1 MAFKTLLLAGG
12 SLLVSASAASA
23 SGFQVNLGG
32 QKNIG
37 MGGVGV
43 GLSLDQA
50 AMFYNPGALA
60 MVRDNGVQ
68 LGFNAAIARVSY
80 RDVNGGDQ
88 TGIDHKVVTPFNF
101 YAGFGPKEGKYKFG
115 VAVYTPYGST
125 LKYADKW
132 AGRYALTEITLQA
145 VYVQPTASFAITPQL
160 SVGAGLTILAYGN
173 VNLQKDVPL
182 PTQDPGQPIGPG
194 HITLDGKAKTQFGY
208 NVGVFFKPSDKFSA
222 GISYR
227 SRINATVEN
236 GSVSYSGLPATGT
249 GTGNAVNPKFTA
261 TNFSASLPLPSVAS
275 IGLGINP
282 TDKLTIGLDASLT
295 FWSVY
300 RSLDLDFSGDNGNG
314 NIPAS
319 GSTPAKTSTPGL
331 VGGNTSSNSKRYY
344 QDALAF
350 RLGGQ
355 YKVDDKLT
363 VRLGT
368 SYDFTAVKD
377 GYVGPET
384 PDADRIIGTAGVSYQ
399 VTENFGI
406 DASFLFEGFRQRTQ
420 TQQDLLDNGTTD
432 RIAGTYKTNVY
443 VPGIGLN
450 YKF

>member
-1 MAFKTLLLAGG
+1 MTVKTLLLAGG

-68 LGFNAAIARVSY
+68 VGVNGAIARVSF
-80 RDVNGGDQ
+80 RDANGGAQ
-88 TGIDHKVVTPFNF
+88 TAIDNKVVVPFNF
-101 YAGFGPKEGKYKFG
+101 YAGFGPKEAKYKFG

-125 LKYADKW
+125 LKYNDNW
-132 AGRYALTEITLQA
+132 AGRYALTEITLQS
-145 VYVQPTASFAITPQL
+145 VYIQPTASYAITPQL

-173 VNLQKDVPL
+173 VNLQKDIPL
-182 PTQDPGQPIGPG
+182 PTGPG

-227 SRINATVEN
+227 SRINAEVEN
-236 GSVSYSGLPATGT
+236 GTVSYTGLATGASAST
-249 GTGNAVNPKFTA
+249 VNKSFTA
-261 TNFSASLPLPSVAS
+261 NAFSASLPLPSVAS
-275 IGLGINP
+275 IGLGITP

-295 FWSVY
+295 FWNVY
-300 RSLDLDFSGDNGNG
+300 RNLELNFSGNNGNG
-314 NIPAS
+314 PVDGA
-319 GSTPAKTSTPGL
+319 
-331 VGGNTSSNSKRYY
+331 VGTTATNVSSSKRYY

-355 YKVDDKLT
+355 YKVSDKLM
-363 VRLGT
+363 VRAGT
-368 SYDFTAVKD
+368 GYDFTAVKD

-384 PDADRIIGTAGVSYQ
+384 PDADRVTGTAGLSYQ
-399 VTENFGI
+399 VSENFGI
-406 DASFLFEGFRQRTQ
+406 DASFLFEAFMKRTQ

-432 RIAGTYKTNVY
+432 RIAGTFRTNIY

>member
-1 MAFKTLLLAGG
+1 MTVKTLLLAGG
-12 SLLVSASAASA
+12 TLLVSASAASA

-60 MVRDNGVQ
+60 MVRENGVQ
-68 LGFNAAIARVSY
+68 LGVNGAIARVSF
-80 RDVNGGDQ
+80 RSADGGDQ
-88 TGIDHKVVTPFNF
+88 RMLDNKLVVPFNF
-101 YAGFGPKEGKYKFG
+101 YAGFGPKDAKYKFG

-125 LKYADKW
+125 LKYADGW
-132 AGRYALTEITLQA
+132 EGRYVLTEITLQSL
-145 VYVQPTASFAITPQL
+145 YVQPTFSYAITPQL
-160 SVGAGLTILAYGN
+160 SVGAGLMILAYGN
-173 VNLQKDVPL
+173 VNLQKDVPF
-182 PTQDPGQPIGPG
+182 PTQDPQQPIGPG

-208 NVGVFFKPSDKFSA
+208 NAGVFFKPSDKMSV
-222 GISYR
+222 GVSYR
-227 SRINATVEN
+227 SQIDAKVEN
-236 GSVSYSGLPATGT
+236 GDVTYSGLPAG
-249 GTGNAVNPKFTA
+249 ASAALVNRSFTA
-261 TNFSASLPLPSVAS
+261 TKFSATLPLPAVAN
-275 IGLGINP
+275 IGVGIMP

-295 FWSVY
+295 FWSTY
-300 RSLDLDFSGDNGNG
+300 RTLDFGFSGNNGNG
-314 NIPAS
+314 
-319 GSTPAKTSTPGL
+319 GTDGL
-331 VGGNTSSNSKRYY
+331 VGGNNFSSSKRYY

-368 SYDFTAVKD
+368 SYDFSAVKD

-384 PDADRIIGTAGVSYQ
+384 PDANRVQGSAGLSYQ
-399 VTENFGI
+399 VTEHLGV
-406 DASFLFEGFRQRTQ
+406 DASFLFEAFMKRTQ
-420 TQQDLLDNGTTD
+420 TQQDLLDNGTSD
-432 RIAGTYKTNVY
+432 RVAGTYRTNIY
-443 VPGIGLN
+443 VPGIGLH

>member
-1 MAFKTLLLAGG
+1 MTFKTLLLAGG

-68 LGFNAAIARVSY
+68 VGFNAAIARVSF

-145 VYVQPTASFAITPQL
+145 VYIQPTASYAITPQL

-222 GISYR
+222 GVSYR
-227 SRINATVEN
+227 SRINAEVEN
-236 GSVSYSGLPATGT
+236 GSVSYTGLATGASAS
-249 GTGNAVNPKFTA
+249 AVNKSFTA
-261 TNFSASLPLPSVAS
+261 NAFSASLPLPSVAS
-275 IGLGINP
+275 IGLGITP

-295 FWSVY
+295 FWNVY
-300 RSLDLDFSGDNGNG
+300 RSLDFTFSGNNGNG
-314 NIPAS
+314 PVDGA
-319 GSTPAKTSTPGL
+319 
-331 VGGNTSSNSKRYY
+331 VGTTTTNQSSSKRYY

-384 PDADRIIGTAGVSYQ
+384 PDADRVIGTAGVSYQ
-399 VTENFGI
+399 ITENFGV
-406 DASFLFEGFRQRTQ
+406 DASFLFEGYRQRTQ

-432 RIAGTYKTNVY
+432 RIAGTYKTTVY

>member
-1 MAFKTLLLAGG
+1 MTVKTLLLAGG
-12 SLLVSASAASA
+12 TLLVSASAASA

-60 MVRDNGVQ
+60 MVRENGVQ

-80 RDVNGGDQ
+80 SSQYGGDQ

-101 YAGFGPKEGKYKFG
+101 YAGFGPKDGKFKAG
-115 VAVYTPYGST
+115 IAVYTPYGST
-125 LKYADKW
+125 LKYNDNW
-132 AGRYALTEITLQA
+132 DGRYALTEITLQS

-160 SVGAGLTILAYGN
+160 SVGAGLMILAYGN
-173 VNLQKDVPL
+173 VNLQKDIPL
-182 PTQDPGQPIGPG
+182 PTGPG
-194 HITLDGKAKTQFGY
+194 HIILDGKAKTQFGY
-208 NVGVFFKPSDKFSA
+208 NVGIFFKPTDKLSA

-227 SRINATVEN
+227 SRINAEVEN
-236 GSVSYSGLPATGT
+236 GSVSYTGLASGASAATINRG
-249 GTGNAVNPKFTA
+249 FTA
-261 TNFSASLPLPSVAS
+261 NSFSASLPLPAVAS
-275 IGLGINP
+275 IGVGITP

-295 FWSVY
+295 FWSAY
-300 RSLDLDFSGDNGNG
+300 RTLDFAFSGNNGNA
-314 NIPAS
+314 NA
-319 GSTPAKTSTPGL
+319 TAQPGENTDGR
-331 VGGNTSSNSKRYY
+331 VGGNTTSTSKRSY

-355 YKVDDKLT
+355 YKVNDKLA
-363 VRLGT
+363 VRAGT

-384 PDADRIIGTAGVSYQ
+384 PDADRVILTAGLSYQ
-399 VTENFGI
+399 VTEHLGV
-406 DASFLFEGFRQRTQ
+406 DASFLFENFLKRTQ
-420 TQQDLLDNGTTD
+420 TQAQLLDNGTTD
-432 RIAGTYKTNVY
+432 RIAGTYKTQVY
-443 VPGIGLN
+443 VPGIGLH

>member
-1 MAFKTLLLAGG
+1 MTVKTLLLAGG

-68 LGFNAAIARVSY
+68 VGFNAAIARISF

-88 TGIDHKVVTPFNF
+88 TSIDHKVVTPFNF
-101 YAGFGPKEGKYKFG
+101 YAGFGPKDGKFKAG
-115 VAVYTPYGST
+115 IAVYTPYGST
-125 LKYADKW
+125 VKYADNW
-132 AGRYALTEITLQA
+132 AGRYALTEITLQSI
-145 VYVQPTASFAITPQL
+145 YVQPTASYAITPEL
-160 SVGAGLTILAYGN
+160 SVGAGLMILAYGN
-173 VNLQKDVPL
+173 VNLQKDLPL
-182 PTQDPGQPIGPG
+182 PTGPG

-222 GISYR
+222 GVSYR

-236 GSVSYSGLPATGT
+236 GSVSYTGLP
-249 GTGNAVNPKFTA
+249 GNPSPISSSFTA
-261 TNFSASLPLPSVAS
+261 TNFSASLPLPAVAS
-275 IGLGINP
+275 VGVGIMP
-282 TDKLTIGLDASLT
+282 TEKLTIGLDASLT

-300 RSLDLDFSGDNGNG
+300 HSLDFTFSGNNGNG
-314 NIPAS
+314 PTA
-319 GSTPAKTSTPGL
+319 GA
-331 VGGNTSSNSKRYY
+331 VGTTATNTSSSKRAY

-363 VRLGT
+363 LRVGT
-368 SYDFTAVKD
+368 GYDFTAVKD

-384 PDADRIIGTAGVSYQ
+384 PDADRVTGTAGLSYQ
-399 VTENFGI
+399 VTDNLGI
-406 DASFLFEGFRQRTQ
+406 DASFLFEAFMKRTQ
-420 TQQDLLDNGTTD
+420 TQQDLLDNGTAD
-432 RIAGTYKTNVY
+432 RVAGTYKTQVY
-443 VPGIGLN
+443 VPGIGLH

>member
-1 MAFKTLLLAGG
+1 MTVKTLLLAGG
-12 SLLVSASAASA
+12 TLLVSASAASA

-60 MVRDNGVQ
+60 MVRENGVQ
-68 LGFNAAIARVSY
+68 VGFNAAIARVSY
-80 RDVNGGDQ
+80 SSQYGGGQ

-101 YAGFGPKEGKYKFG
+101 YAGFGPKEGKFKAG
-115 VAVYTPYGST
+115 IAVYTPYGST
-125 LKYADKW
+125 LKYNDNW
-132 AGRYALTEITLQA
+132 DGRYALTEITLQSI
-145 VYVQPTASFAITPQL
+145 YVQPTASFAITPTL
-160 SVGAGLTILAYGN
+160 SVGAGLMILAYGN
-173 VNLQKDVPL
+173 VNLQKDLPL
-182 PTQDPGQPIGPG
+182 PTGPG

-208 NVGVFFKPSDKFSA
+208 NAGIFFKPTDKLSA

-227 SRINATVEN
+227 SKIDATVES
-236 GSVSYSGLPATGT
+236 GDVTYSGLPTGASA
-249 GTGNAVNPKFTA
+249 NAVNRSFTA
-261 TNFSASLPLPSVAS
+261 TKFSATLPLPAVAS
-275 IGLGINP
+275 VGVGITP

-295 FWSVY
+295 FWSAY
-300 RSLDLDFSGDNGNG
+300 RSLDFAFSGDNGN
-314 NIPAS
+314 
-319 GSTPAKTSTPGL
+319 AKATATAGENTDGR
-331 VGGNTSSNSKRYY
+331 VGNTTINGVTTFNTTSSSKRYY

-355 YKVDDKLT
+355 YKVNDKLT
-363 VRLGT
+363 VRAGT

-384 PDADRIIGTAGVSYQ
+384 PDADRVILTAGLSYQ
-399 VTENFGI
+399 VTEHLGV
-406 DASFLFEGFRQRTQ
+406 DASFLFEDFLKRTQ
-420 TQQDLLDNGTTD
+420 TQAQLLDNGTTD
-432 RIAGTYKTNVY
+432 RIAGTYKTRVY
-443 VPGIGLN
+443 VPGIGLH